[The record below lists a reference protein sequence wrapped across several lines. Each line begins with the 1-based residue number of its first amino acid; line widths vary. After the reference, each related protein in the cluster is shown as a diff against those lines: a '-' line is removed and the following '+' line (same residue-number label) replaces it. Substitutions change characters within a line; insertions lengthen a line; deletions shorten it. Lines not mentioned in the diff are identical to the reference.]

1 METKRR
7 RRVRCAGCNRR
18 MYQNAPANRDYRG
31 HSWHF
36 DCLVKSVGAARHY
49 TKIASESWG
58 WTEGS

>member
-31 HSWHF
+31 RSWHNE
-36 DCLVKSVGAARHY
+36 CLVNSVGSARHY
-49 TKIASESWG
+49 TKIAGQLWG